1 MKETPAVTASAIVAA
16 LLSSWSLAS
25 TSRTAIDGERERDCG
40 GGRERD
46 GACAQASRSAS
57 AAPLSSAFAMK
68 PRAPL
73 CSISPP

>member
-1 MKETPAVTASAIVAA
+1 MKETPAVTARAIVAA

-25 TSRTAIDGERERDCG
+25 TSRIAIVASASATAAAAASEKTR
-40 GGRERD
+40 
-46 GACAQASRSAS
+46 ALNPSRSAS